1 MIFII
6 YFVAK
11 YQKNE
16 RGPFETKKKQ
26 KQVSQC
32 QKKLKWDSLVSKS
45 TGYLVTSGFVCY
57 ARKRTTIIV
66 QFAGPKGT
74 IWPL

>member
-16 RGPFETKKKQ
+16 RGPFETKKNKN
-26 KQVSQC
+26 KSHSA
-32 QKKLKWDSLVSKS
+32 KKIEMGLFSLEID
-45 TGYLVTSGFVCY
+45 G
-57 ARKRTTIIV
+57 AI
-66 QFAGPKGT
+66 
-74 IWPL
+74 